1 MTSLA
6 MTGSGDPGGPQLVVI
21 GASAGG
27 VEALLRVVSGFPG
40 DLDACVCVV
49 LHLAPQ
55 GTSALASI
63 LSRSGPLPC
72 RTAIDGEPLRPGE
85 ILVAPPDHHLVV
97 EDGRA
102 GLTVGPRENGH
113 RPAIDALFRSA
124 AAARDGDVIGV
135 VLSGSR
141 DDGSAGLATIKRG
154 GGRAVVQ
161 DPDDALYRDM
171 PANALAHVHADA
183 VVAADRIAA
192 AIVALLKDPLRTAG
206 SSADTIPRI
215 VEQPPVTTVCPEC
228 GGVLSEDPVAG
239 VPQWSCKV
247 GHRYSP
253 ETLAD
258 AQAEGVEAA
267 MWVAVRAL
275 EDRQELLNR
284 MAAQAQALGSVRS
297 ARAFAARAD
306 EAARQASLV
315 RASLRA
321 AAQTTLRLISEESEQ
336 AERAG

>member
-1 MTSLA
+1 MNA
-6 MTGSGDPGGPQLVVI
+6 PADPGDPRLIVV

-27 VEALLRVVSGFPG
+27 VEALSKLVATLPR
-40 DLDACVCVV
+40 DLNACVCVV
-49 LHLAPQ
+49 LHLAPH
-55 GTSALASI
+55 GVSALASI
-63 LSRSGPLPC
+63 LTRSGPLPC
-72 RTAIDGEPLRPGE
+72 RTAVDGEPLRRGE
-85 ILVAPPDHHLVV
+85 ILVAPPDHHLIVD
-97 EDGRA
+97 DGHA

-141 DDGSAGLATIKRG
+141 DDGSAGLAAIKRG
-154 GGRAVVQ
+154 GGRAIVQ

-171 PANALAHVHADA
+171 PVNALAHVKADA
-183 VVAADRIAA
+183 VAAADRISA
-192 AIVALLKDPLRTAG
+192 AIAAMVDDPRPVAPSTAQPEPA
-206 SSADTIPRI
+206 SADPADSA
-215 VEQPPVTTVCPEC
+215 PVTSVCPEC

-247 GHRYSP
+247 GHRYSS

-275 EDRQELLNR
+275 EDRQELLHR
-284 MAAQAQALGSVRS
+284 MASQSRARGNTRS
-297 ARAFAARAD
+297 ARAFGARAD
-306 EAARQASLV
+306 EAARQAQLV
-315 RASLRA
+315 RAALRDA
-321 AAQTTLRLISEESEQ
+321 TETTLRPI
-336 AERAG
+336 